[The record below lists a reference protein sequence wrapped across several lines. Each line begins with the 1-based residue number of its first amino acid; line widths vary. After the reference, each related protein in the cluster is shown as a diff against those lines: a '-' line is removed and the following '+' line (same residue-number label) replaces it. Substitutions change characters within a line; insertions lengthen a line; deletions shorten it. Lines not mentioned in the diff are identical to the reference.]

1 MENIMKTFKPV
12 LAAMLG
18 GLILSTGMAAYGAD
32 GGDKDAKSSSRRVVI
47 PFVATTGMYNWRV
60 GEDNSLLLEA
70 RHNDWYKATFRG
82 YCPPLRFE
90 HQIGV
95 IADPMGSFDEFSK
108 VLVDD
113 SICYVD
119 TLEHIDNPDKAAKD
133 KKN

>member
-1 MENIMKTFKPV
+1 MKTFKPV

-32 GGDKDAKSSSRRVVI
+32 DGDKDTKSSSRRVVI
-47 PFVATTGMYNWRV
+47 PFVATTGLYSWRA

-70 RHNDWYKATFRG
+70 RHNDWYKATFKG

-90 HQIGV
+90 TQIGV
-95 IADPMGSFDEFSK
+95 IAGPIGSFDEFSK

-113 SICYVD
+113 RICYVD
-119 TLEHIDNPDKAAKD
+119 TLEHIADPDKAAKD
-133 KKN
+133 KKS